1 MLLITKSQL
10 AICSIAIGL
19 TLLAQGGFADF
30 SSPKVYPVPEVRGDG
45 IKVSDIDAIDCDRE
59 SLAALIH
66 RIETNPDNRIDSLLI
81 AKDGTLVLERYFRE
95 ANIDQLHPARSIIKG
110 VLALCVGKAIDEGK
124 IQSVNDPILDYFPQ
138 IDRAKLVDG
147 IDTWTIKDS
156 LLFRSGLDSKDYKA
170 RLGKQRFER
179 DTHVPWLLEQATA
192 IDESKPFQYAPH
204 DPTIINHILSNAT
217 GQTFEAYAVEHFFE
231 PMGISEYRFRTL
243 SYGLTYPQDSLQ
255 MRSRDLLKLGLLVQN
270 GGVWGGQRLLSQEY
284 LDEATSPQA
293 PHKDGSH
300 GYFWTLPDVTV
311 NGTPTRTI
319 MKFGAFGQAIY
330 VVPEY
335 DLIVVFTAGGLRVQK
350 KGASEPRELRP
361 MLQQDILPAFPKN

>member
-1 MLLITKSQL
+1 MLLITKSKFAFCSFASGL
-10 AICSIAIGL
+10 A
-19 TLLAQGGFADF
+19 LLAQGSADF
-30 SSPKVYPVPEVRGDG
+30 NSPKGYLVPETRDDG
-45 IKVSDIDAIDCDRE
+45 IKVSDLDAVNGDQE
-59 SLAALIH
+59 KLEALIH

-95 ANIDQLHPARSIIKG
+95 AHIDQLHPARSIIKG

-124 IQSVNDPILDYFPQ
+124 IQSVDDPILDYFPQ
-138 IDRAKLVDG
+138 IDRTRLVDG
-147 IDTWTIKDS
+147 IDAWTIKDS
-156 LLFRSGLDSKDYKA
+156 LLFRSGLDSKDYKD
-170 RLGKQRFER
+170 RLGKQRFKR

-217 GQTFEAYAVEHFFE
+217 GQTFEEYAVEHFFE

-243 SYGLTYPQDSLQ
+243 NYGLTYPQDSLQ

-270 GGVWGGQRLLSQEY
+270 GGVWDGQRLLSQEY
-284 LDEATSPQA
+284 LDDATSPHA
-293 PHKDGSH
+293 RHKDGSH
-300 GYFWTLPDVTV
+300 GYFWTLPNVAV

-335 DLIVVFTAGGLRVQK
+335 DLVVVFTAGGVGVQK